1 MNNKALNDLKSAMD
15 AIILSFVENP
25 APDYASYLER
35 VGRYN
40 GLAEAV
46 QIVVQADREDE
57 DKPTF

>member
-1 MNNKALNDLKSAMD
+1 MKNSLLDELRSSMD
-15 AIILSFVENP
+15 AIILSLVENP

-40 GLAEAV
+40 GLSEAV

-57 DKPTF
+57 DKSTF